1 MVETDCSPLSFRLDA
16 PPRVVWTTGLPLLQL
31 PSPMSERPLLPLLG
45 DAAPER
51 RDAARNRE
59 ALLVAAE
66 ALIDHCGI
74 EGVTMDAVAARAG
87 VGKGTV
93 FRRFGSREGLM
104 AALLNFSEA
113 EWQASVISG
122 PPPLGPGAPPMERLL
137 AFGRSRLE
145 LNLLLADLIRAAGA
159 AGSRSY
165 AAYSFVAMH
174 TRHLMNE
181 LEVRGDVALLATAL
195 LAPLEVPIL
204 EQQVRIEGI
213 DVDRIMASWE
223 DLAHRITGC

>member
-1 MVETDCSPLSFRLDA
+1 
-16 PPRVVWTTGLPLLQL
+16 
-31 PSPMSERPLLPLLG
+31 MSERPLLPLLG
-45 DAAPER
+45 EPAPER

-66 ALIDHCGI
+66 ELIDHCGI
-74 EGVTMDAVAARAG
+74 DGVTMDALAAKAG

-104 AALLNFSEA
+104 AALLNFSET

-122 PPPLGPGAPPMERLL
+122 PPPPGPGAPPMERLL

-145 LNLLLADLIRAAGA
+145 QNLLLADLVRAAGRE
-159 AGSRSY
+159 GTRSY

-174 TRHLMNE
+174 TRYLMSE
-181 LEVRGDVALLATAL
+181 LGVSGDIPLLATAL

-213 DVDRIMASWE
+213 DVDRIYRVWV
-223 DLAHRITGC
+223 DLVHRITQR